1 MENTRRFPAG
11 LILAMAS
18 CFLLVSP
25 GQAEAGDPATMGE
38 NVPIWNIA
46 QDGTAIS
53 IKWVDHTP
61 NPRFAIHDAGTST
74 NLSDDLVLDRETG
87 LIWARDANLPK
98 GMQTWQ
104 DAMNYCRNQI
114 QLGNR
119 KAWRL
124 PTIEELLSIID
135 PSQSNPALPNGHP
148 FINVQGVFYWSSST
162 YESSSSRAWF
172 VSMGV
177 GFAQVYSKSVS
188 YFTWPVRGGNG
199 YASGRW

>member
-1 MENTRRFPAG
+1 MEKTERFTTG
-11 LILAMAS
+11 VILAMAL
-18 CFLLVSP
+18 CFLFLLP
-25 GQAEAGDPATMGE
+25 GQAEGGDPVRLGE
-38 NVPIWNIA
+38 YTPLWNIA

-53 IKWVDHTP
+53 IKWKDHAP
-61 NPRFAIHDAGTST
+61 NPRFAIHDPATP
-74 NLSDDLVLDRETG
+74 NNPSDDLVLDKETG
-87 LIWARDANLPK
+87 LIWSRDANLPK

-104 DAMNYCRNQI
+104 DAMNYCRNQV

-119 KAWRL
+119 KGWRL

-135 PSQSNPALPNGHP
+135 PSQTNPALPNDHP
-148 FINVQGVFYWSSST
+148 FVNVQGVFYWSSST

-177 GFAQVYSKSVS
+177 GFAQVYAKSVS

>member
-1 MENTRRFPAG
+1 MENTRRLTAG
-11 LILAMAS
+11 LILAIAF

-25 GQAEAGDPATMGE
+25 GEADAVDPANVGE
-38 NVPIWNIA
+38 NVPLWNIA
-46 QDGTAIS
+46 QGGTAIS
-53 IKWVDHTP
+53 IRWVDHTP

-74 NLSDDLVLDRETG
+74 NLSDDLVLDKETR
-87 LIWARDANLPK
+87 LIWARNANLPK

-124 PTIEELLSIID
+124 PTIEELLSLID

-148 FINVQGVFYWSSST
+148 FVNVQGVFYWSSTT

-188 YFTWPVRGGNG
+188 YFAWPVRGGNG